1 MLPIQRDQV
10 LRELRDA
17 RRILTKWTK
26 LIEQG
31 IPSVDC
37 PGSDEA
43 LDEFVSQLA
52 GELLLAAGRCET
64 LSSVLA
70 PR

>member
-1 MLPIQRDQV
+1 LLPIQRDQL

-17 RRILTKWTK
+17 RSILTKWTK
-26 LIEQG
+26 AIEQG
-31 IPSVDC
+31 IPAVDC
-37 PGSDEA
+37 PGNDEA
-43 LDEFVSQLA
+43 LDEFITQLA